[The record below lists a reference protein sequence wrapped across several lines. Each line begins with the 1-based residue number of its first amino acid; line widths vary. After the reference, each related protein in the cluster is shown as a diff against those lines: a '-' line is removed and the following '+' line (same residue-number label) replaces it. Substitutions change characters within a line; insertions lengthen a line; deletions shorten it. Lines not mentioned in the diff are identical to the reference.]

1 MPQGKTKVLDV
12 LNDVLS
18 AELTAINQ
26 YFVHAEMCGN
36 WGYQRL
42 HGRIRKDAI
51 DEMKHAEALIERILY
66 LQGAPNVTKLGR
78 IAIGQTVLEQ
88 LKADLALELDAL
100 PRLNKAIAVCT
111 DEGDNGSRELL
122 EHILRDEEEHTDRLE
137 AQLALIE
144 QVGIQNYLA
153 QQISAEE

>member
-88 LKADLALELDAL
+88 LNADLALELDAL

-122 EHILRDEEEHTDRLE
+122 EHILQDEEEHTDRLE

-144 QVGIQNYLA
+144 QVGVQNYLA
-153 QQISAEE
+153 QQISAEV

>member
-111 DEGDNGSRELL
+111 DEGDNGTRELL
-122 EHILRDEEEHTDRLE
+122 EHILQDEEEHTDRLE

-144 QVGIQNYLA
+144 QVGVQNYLA

>member
-111 DEGDNGSRELL
+111 DEGDNGSRELF
-122 EHILRDEEEHTDRLE
+122 EHILQDEEEHTDRLE

-144 QVGIQNYLA
+144 QVGVQNYLA